1 MVAVVI
7 RIRYNIRYGRIGAA
21 DSDVEEAA
29 SAADMHSRILTFP
42 NGKNTCYMA
51 GNVFPTA
58 RALVG
63 YFEVTWHLTM
73 KLFPAKISEW
83 ATLQTSMTSEGNSA
97 LLPANVDWRPPL
109 QRGLMNFQLNNK

>member
-7 RIRYNIRYGRIGAA
+7 HLRYNIRYGRIGAA

-42 NGKNTCYMA
+42 NGKNTCYKA
-51 GNVFPTA
+51 GNVFSTA

-63 YFEVTWHLTM
+63 YFDVT
-73 KLFPAKISEW
+73 
-83 ATLQTSMTSEGNSA
+83 
-97 LLPANVDWRPPL
+97 
-109 QRGLMNFQLNNK
+109 

>member
-7 RIRYNIRYGRIGAA
+7 HVRYNIRYGRIGAA
-21 DSDVEEAA
+21 DGDVEEAA

-42 NGKNTCYMA
+42 NGKNTWYIA
-51 GNVFPTA
+51 GNVFPIA

-73 KLFPAKISEW
+73 KLFPAKITQRVTVRCYPRMLTDNRRYSE
-83 ATLQTSMTSEGNSA
+83 
-97 LLPANVDWRPPL
+97 V
-109 QRGLMNFQLNNK
+109 